1 MFRQAPH
8 LRCKEGILKQ
18 QLNLC
23 FRWYGI
29 NDRVSLRQ
37 ITQIPQMRG
46 IVSALYDIPS
56 GEVWD
61 RSRLQNLKRTIE
73 NAGLE
78 FSVIESIPVHEDIKI
93 GSSGRDQ
100 FIEAWCESVRNV
112 GAVGIPIVT
121 YNFMPIF
128 DWMRTDLEFTLTD
141 GSTCLSYI
149 DAALEKVDLS
159 QGTGELPGW
168 GAAYS
173 AEQLNRLIRRYRDVD
188 EDALWR
194 NLEYFLKAVAPV
206 AEEAGVKLAIHPD
219 DPPWS
224 IFGLPRI
231 MTNEAALRRV
241 CDMVPSPANGIALC
255 AGSLGSDPSN
265 DIVSMVKNLGD
276 KVHYVHARNVK
287 ITGHRCFYETYHSDP
302 EGNVPLP
309 AFIRALYEIGFEGPI
324 RPDHGRMIW
333 GESGRAGYGLYDRA
347 LGAMYLVGLWASQEK
362 RRRNSKQSSTNN
374 GS

>member
-1 MFRQAPH
+1 M
-8 LRCKEGILKQ
+8 KQ